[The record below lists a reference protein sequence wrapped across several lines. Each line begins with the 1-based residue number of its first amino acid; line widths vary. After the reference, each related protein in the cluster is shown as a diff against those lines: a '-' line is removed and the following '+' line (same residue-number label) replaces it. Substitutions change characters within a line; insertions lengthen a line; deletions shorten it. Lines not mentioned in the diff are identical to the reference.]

1 MSLTWA
7 RPLALLLLVL
17 IPLYPLLARRR
28 RGESMPLPRSSNLN
42 QTGYASRAITILPGA
57 LRTLVL
63 IVLVLAL
70 AGPTT
75 AGAVVEETSEG
86 IPIVIAVDVS
96 SSMLAQDFRPR
107 DRLTVAKATIASFTE
122 SRPGDPIGL
131 VAFAGEA
138 LTLVP
143 ATTNRP
149 VLQAAIESLQI
160 GLLEHGTAIGDGLA
174 AAVNRLRHFEGEG
187 VIILLSDG
195 ESNRGTIDA
204 LDAASAA
211 ATLGLTVYTIGV
223 GSETVAPV
231 PIGAGPAGFRYAEL
245 PVGLDE
251 ELLMEVASRTGGRY
265 FRATEA
271 AALERIYEE
280 IDRLVPSVVETTRH
294 VEQTSW
300 VAPLLLLGGLLLIS
314 EWGVRGS
321 RWGVFP

>member
-7 RPLALLLLVL
+7 RPLALLLLLL

-28 RGESMPLPRSSNLN
+28 SHSMPLPRSSALR
-42 QTGYASRAITILPGA
+42 QSGYGSRLIRILPGT

-63 IVLVLAL
+63 IALVLAL
-70 AGPTT
+70 AGPST
-75 AGAVVEETSEG
+75 AGAVVEERSEG

-107 DRLTVAKATIASFTE
+107 DRLTVAKSTIASFTE
-122 SRPGDPIGL
+122 NRPGDPIGL
-131 VAFAGEA
+131 VAFAAEA

-160 GLLEHGTAIGDGLA
+160 GLLEDGTAIGDGLA
-174 AAVNRLRHFEGEG
+174 AAVNRLRHFDGEG

-195 ESNRGTIDA
+195 ESNRGTVDA
-204 LDAASAA
+204 LDAARAA
-211 ATLGLTVYTIGV
+211 ATLGLSVYTIGV
-223 GSETVAPV
+223 GSESVAPV
-231 PIGAGPAGFRYAEL
+231 PVGGGPAGYRYAEL

-251 ELLMEVASRTGGRY
+251 DLLMEVASLTGGRY

-271 AALERIYEE
+271 AALERIYQE
-280 IDRLVPSVVETTRH
+280 IDQLVPSVVETTRH

-314 EWGVRGS
+314 EWSVRGS